1 MTHPSDIQIQL
12 QSTPDVASVALD
24 RLRAIFEVQDEVTLP
39 HPHPQHQVAL
49 QLTARLIE
57 DNIGCPNCGF
67 SRVYATEWMCPNCD
81 ATIRCDSDDV
91 ELIEVYNAWTIYA
104 QNADGSQAD
113 QPIACH
119 GRPQDWGD
127 PRWTYNEFRFDWIM
141 RDKTYINPAIAG
153 PILSAKPTNIPA
165 SSRPSSSRSWCPAC
179 PNRSAGAPTWPKTT
193 SGSKTGAPSPPPS
206 TPMRTNR
213 GTTNCREWRL
223 TAVRKGK

>member
-141 RDKTYINPAIAG
+141 RDKTYINHCHCWTDLEREAHEYPGLFAPFLVQIMVPGLPEPLCGRAYLAEDDFWFKDWG
-153 PILSAKPTNIPA
+153 AQPPTFDPYENE
-165 SSRPSSSRSWCPAC
+165 SWDY
-179 PNRSAGAPTWPKTT
+179 
-193 SGSKTGAPSPPPS
+193 
-206 TPMRTNR
+206 
-213 GTTNCREWRL
+213 
-223 TAVRKGK
+223 